1 MIQTYSKDPY
11 ECPHCFFREKML
23 FGDTREFE
31 GVTWYFY
38 RCICCSRWVAI
49 KEGEEPRKL
58 FDLPFLPLNLNNPL

>member
-1 MIQTYSKDPY
+1 
-11 ECPHCFFREKML
+11 ML